1 MGFMERL
8 EAIPTLYRWLIVL
21 GLFTVL
27 GIAYWYLLY
36 QPRMDE
42 LATLQEQSTSKKTD
56 LLKHQQIASKY
67 EAFKA
72 EVAAL
77 EAHLSQLLKFLPKSQ
92 EIPDLIRQISDL
104 AVQTGLQINLLRP
117 QGEQPEQFYAKV
129 PITVQVKGPYHA
141 VGQFLDAL
149 GRLPRIVSVSDI
161 DMKGASKE
169 TQGLATTY
177 RYIEEGEAH
186 DGAPSDTKK
195 DAKKSGKKS

>member
-21 GLFTVL
+21 GLVIVL
-27 GIAYWYLLY
+27 GIVYWYLLY
-36 QPRMDE
+36 QPRMEE
-42 LATLQEQSTSKKTD
+42 LATLQEQINGKKTD

-67 EAFKA
+67 ETFKA

-77 EAHLSQLLKFLPKSQ
+77 EAHLSQLLQFLPKSQ

-104 AVQTGLQINLLRP
+104 AVRTGLQINLLRP
-117 QGEQPEQFYAKV
+117 QGEQPEEFYAKV
-129 PITVQVKGPYHA
+129 PITVQVKGAYHA

-161 DMKGASKE
+161 DMKGVSKE
-169 TQGLATTY
+169 TQCLATTY

-186 DGAPSDTKK
+186 DGAPSDGKK

>member
-21 GLFTVL
+21 GLFIVL

-72 EVAAL
+72 EVVAL

>member
-21 GLFTVL
+21 GLLIVL

-36 QPRMDE
+36 QPRMEE
-42 LATLQEQSTSKKTD
+42 LATLQEQINSKKTD
-56 LLKHQQIASKY
+56 LLKHQQIASKH

-72 EVAAL
+72 EVAVL
-77 EAHLSQLLKFLPKSQ
+77 EAHLSQLLQFLPKSQ

-104 AVQTGLQINLLRP
+104 AVRTGLQINLLRP

-195 DAKKSGKKS
+195 DAKKSGKKL